1 MSQSLNWGIIGLGTI
16 AEAFAKNLS
25 ENGKKIYGVA
35 ARDEERAITFAK
47 NHGISKAYPSY
58 DALLK
63 DQMIDVVYI
72 ASINSQHF
80 QLIKQS
86 LENGKHVLCE
96 KAIWHDYDELLALEK
111 LAQEKQLILA
121 EAMTIYHMPLMEK
134 LKIMIAQ
141 GAIGKLQSVQADF
154 GSLKEDDPTN
164 RFFSKEKGGG
174 AMLDIGIYALSF
186 LSFFIEGKVSEIQE
200 VQIPYAK
207 TGVDERWNIGMV
219 TDKSILATATLSFR
233 SKLPKRALIA
243 GDEGYIEIYEYPRA
257 DKAVLV
263 KPDGSKETIEAGNAQ
278 NALYYEACHMEEA
291 ITKQDS
297 RLVYFD
303 LTKQTISWIDG
314 LLSRHQ

>member
-1 MSQSLNWGIIGLGTI
+1 MSQALNWGIIGLGEI
-16 AEAFAKNLS
+16 AAAFAENLK
-25 ENGKKIYGVA
+25 ENGKNIYGVA
-35 ARDEERAITFAK
+35 ARDEDRAVKFAEK
-47 NHGISKAYPSY
+47 HGIKQAYSSY
-58 DALLK
+58 DGLLS
-63 DQMIDVVYI
+63 DQAIDIVYI

-96 KAIWHDYDELLALEK
+96 KAIWHDYGELLELEK
-111 LAQEKQLILA
+111 LAKERKLILA

-134 LKIMIAQ
+134 LKTLIAE

-186 LSFFIEGKVSEIQE
+186 LSFFIEGKAAEIQE
-200 VQIPYAK
+200 VQIPYSK

-219 TDKSILATATLSFR
+219 TDKDILATATLSFR

-263 KPDGSKETIEAGNAQ
+263 KPDGSKETIAAGESR
-278 NALYYEACHMEEA
+278 NALYYEASHMEEA
-291 ITKQDS
+291 IAKQDS
-297 RLVYFD
+297 GLVYFE
-303 LTKQTISWIDG
+303 LTKQTIFWIDG
-314 LLSRHQ
+314 LLSRHF